1 MSIKKIIRGILRLDD
16 GVKEKDRIENVKAYI
31 KQKLREKGFKNNQI
45 EIDFS
50 DIFTDEEVIKAAEE
64 LKFGLER
71 GDKDGVWWLFRY

>member
-50 DIFTDEEVIKAAEE
+50 DIYTDEEVIKAAEE
-64 LKFGLER
+64 LGFGLER
-71 GDKDGVWWLFRY
+71 GEKDGVWWLFRY